1 MTTLNMF
8 GSKEAAQKQFA
19 APDHPDCLKALA
31 ALYKMKVKPLEET
44 SFFDRFHSS
53 LLAESEFT
61 SNPQV
66 LLIGQYSTGKTTF
79 IKHLIGKD
87 FPGIHIGPEPTTD
100 GFSCIMHANTPNK
113 IPGNVATADETR
125 PFPAL
130 KAFGGGFLS
139 KFQVSEVDSE
149 ILKHVTLVDTPGVLS
164 GEKQSMGREYDFVQV
179 VKWFAERASL
189 ILLLFDAN
197 KVDISDEFKKVIMCL
212 QSHDEKVRLVLN
224 KADLM
229 KTDELMHVYG
239 GVMWFLGKV
248 FSTPEV
254 KRSYISSFWDEPLK
268 NPELER
274 FMNAERDKL
283 VTDLKG
289 LPLGNQSR
297 KINEFVR
304 RVRSARVHLLILQ
317 HLRKSMPTI
326 SISGAAADQHKL
338 LDNLHEEFDKLSK
351 THEVPKGD
359 FPEVEHYREILK
371 DGYQFNELPHV
382 HNAELALLKEVI
394 DKDIPQL
401 LRHFSKEVSGTEDH
415 SYNSSGERKGWLNF
429 KVVGKNL
436 QHSQEW
442 KKRWI
447 ILKDGKFLVYRK
459 TEDLLPK
466 YSYDL
471 ENSSAESCPESSLS
485 FHLHVKQVSEIL
497 DAKAKAKV
505 KKTDEEMKV
514 NLEMCGEDADDMS
527 HWLHALHVHCC
538 PAADLEMLKKM
549 EEANSALAGGS
560 TSES

>member
-1 MTTLNMF
+1 MF

-304 RVRSARVHLLILQ
+304 R
-317 HLRKSMPTI
+317 
-326 SISGAAADQHKL
+326 
-338 LDNLHEEFDKLSK
+338 
-351 THEVPKGD
+351 
-359 FPEVEHYREILK
+359 

-527 HWLHALHVHCC
+527 HWLHALHVSRHLET
-538 PAADLEMLKKM
+538 ADKSKF
-549 EEANSALAGGS
+549 NKG
-560 TSES
+560 